1 MTDMIATIL
10 NITPYAVIEQHFS
23 SSDVDRKR
31 NQNIATSSKSNPK
44 TIIIVAIRFVTIP

>member
-23 SSDVDRKR
+23 SSDIDREKKR
-31 NQNIATSSKSNPK
+31 NIATSSKSNPR
-44 TIIIVAIRFVTIP
+44 TIIIVATRFVTNP